1 MDSENQRNQRIE
13 QEVGATPRLRI
24 LKIGGSL
31 RLNGGEGTRLE
42 AHADDPGGLSLQRE
56 GDIWELQA
64 PSDCS
69 IFVPSAV
76 RIEIGSIGGD
86 ARVRGLSQELLLR
99 TVGGDLEL
107 RRVAKVALE
116 QVGGDLSAAR
126 VGGDL
131 MADRIGGDA
140 TLTRVAG
147 RVHLRAVGGD
157 ARIRGAQGAVANA
170 AGDVIAELCPGKG
183 WSGVLEA
190 GGDLILRLCQE
201 ASAHV
206 RYHAGGEI
214 RLPVSGPT
222 PEKGEFV
229 LGAAEADLELTAGAD
244 LIVSLVDRQELD
256 AAADIED
263 KVFGRVEDALHQVEF
278 LTARA
283 GRLAFDGEAMGRKIH
298 RAIEGAMSRASG
310 SARKGHPAGGWEGD
324 RGPSGAGSK
333 ERLAILRMLE
343 AGRINVEEAEQLLHA
358 LEGEA

>member
-1 MDSENQRNQRIE
+1 MNPENERNRRIE

-24 LKIGGSL
+24 LKVGGSL
-31 RLNGGEGTRLE
+31 RLIGGEGTRLE
-42 AHADDPGGLSLQRE
+42 AHADDPGGLTLQRDGE
-56 GDIWELQA
+56 IWELQA

-69 IFVPSAV
+69 IFVPSAA

-86 ARVRGLSQELLLR
+86 ARLRGLSQELLVR

-131 MADRIGGDA
+131 MGDRVGGDA
-140 TLTRVAG
+140 SLLRVAG

-157 ARIRGAQGAVANA
+157 VRIRGAQGAVANA
-170 AGDVIAELCPGKG
+170 AGDVIAELCPGVG
-183 WSGVLEA
+183 WSGSLEA
-190 GGDLILRLCQE
+190 GGDLVLRFCQE

-222 PEKGEFV
+222 SEKGEFV
-229 LGAAEADLELTAGAD
+229 LGAAEADLELAAGAD
-244 LIVSLVDRQELD
+244 LIVSLVARQELE

-263 KVFGRVEDALHQVEF
+263 KVFGHVEDALHRVEY
-278 LTARA
+278 LSARA
-283 GRLAFDGEAMGRKIH
+283 GRLALDGEAMGKKIH
-298 RAIEGAMSRASG
+298 RAIEGAMSRASA
-310 SARKGHPAGGWEGD
+310 SARRGQSAGGWDGE
-324 RGPSGAGSK
+324 RAPSGADSK

-343 AGRINVEEAEQLLHA
+343 TGRINVEEAEQLLHA
-358 LEGEA
+358 LEGDA